1 MKILVACDMTPCGM
15 VLEESDASI
24 FKIFQ
29 APLLNCPED
38 GSRQLSETLVPI
50 YRKQNIRIFN
60 TTVRT

>member
-24 FKIFQ
+24 FKIVQ
-29 APLLNCPED
+29 APLLDCPED
-38 GSRQLSETLVPI
+38 GSSQLSEILVAI
-50 YRKQNIRIFN
+50 YRSQNIRIFS

>member
-24 FKIFQ
+24 FKIVQ
-29 APLLNCPED
+29 APLLDCPED
-38 GSRQLSETLVPI
+38 GSSKLSETLVPL
-50 YRKQNIRIFN
+50 YRNQNTRLFN